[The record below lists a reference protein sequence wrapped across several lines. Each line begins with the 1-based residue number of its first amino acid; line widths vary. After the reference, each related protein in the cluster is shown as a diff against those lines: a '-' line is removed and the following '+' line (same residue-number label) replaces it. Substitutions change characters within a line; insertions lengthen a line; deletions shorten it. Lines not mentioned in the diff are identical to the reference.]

1 MKDLN
6 HLTRTAGC
14 IALIAV
20 LAACAKKEEASPPN
34 AAPVAADMAEAPAA
48 SGVVA
53 EMRRGIAAPAPAAPP
68 PPPMAELIVP
78 VKPQMTVTTATPAQQ
93 MASSAATYVDGQ
105 RKFIRTANAR
115 FLVKDV
121 YVAALGV
128 EDTVASHGGFVVKN
142 DISAATTTTQTHP
155 IGDGKLLELSE
166 YNVQGQLTV
175 RVPSAKTQ
183 EFLRAIAGHIV
194 FLDQR
199 SFSAHD
205 AQFDML
211 RQQLEVV
218 RNHETQGELGDVVQD
233 GGRLSH
239 RTEAINTR
247 NEVKAARDEAF
258 VAKKEAE
265 DQVAFSTIELTLYQP
280 SKVLRS
286 EKVDVAGIYREYRQ
300 GFLSR
305 MGEKLQSGW
314 DGLQNFVLW
323 LTGIWP
329 ALVIAGALGAL
340 VWRARKWRGKSVAAD

>member
-1 MKDLN
+1 MKHLN
-6 HLTRTAGC
+6 TLTRSAGC
-14 IALIAV
+14 IALIAL
-20 LAACAKKEEASPPN
+20 LASCAKKEEAPASAP
-34 AAPVAADMAEAPAA
+34 APVVAEMKEAPAA
-48 SGVVA
+48 
-53 EMRRGIAAPAPAAPP
+53 AAPAPP
-68 PPPMAELIVP
+68 PPPMGGIISGRAVAQDADKRIAAE
-78 VKPQMTVTTATPAQQ
+78 PQMPLTSATPAQQ
-93 MASSAATYVDGQ
+93 MASSAATYNDGQ

-142 DISAATTTTQTHP
+142 DIAATTATTQSHP

-205 AQFDML
+205 AQFEML
-211 RQQLEVV
+211 REQLEMI
-218 RNHETQGELGDVVQD
+218 RNNETQSELGDAVRE
-233 GGRLSH
+233 GGRLIH
-239 RTEAINTR
+239 RTDAISAR
-247 NEVKAARDEAF
+247 NETKAARDAALI
-258 VAKKEAE
+258 AKKEFE

-280 SKVLRS
+280 SKVLRA

-305 MGEKLQSGW
+305 LGEKLQSGW
-314 DGLQNFVLW
+314 FGLQDAALGLF
-323 LTGIWP
+323 GIWP
-329 ALVIAGALGAL
+329 VLLIVGLLAPVL
-340 VWRARKWRGKSVAAD
+340 WRARRTRAKQAASD

>member
-1 MKDLN
+1 MKHSN
-6 HLTRTAGC
+6 TFTRSAGC
-14 IALIAV
+14 LALIAL
-20 LAACAKKEEASPPN
+20 LASCAKKQETPAPAPAPVMAEMN
-34 AAPVAADMAEAPAA
+34 AAPSA
-48 SGVVA
+48 
-53 EMRRGIAAPAPAAPP
+53 APAAPP
-68 PPPMAELIVP
+68 PPPMGGIVSSRALAQDEGKRVAAEPQTP
-78 VKPQMTVTTATPAQQ
+78 VTSATPAQQ
-93 MASSAATYVDGQ
+93 MASSAATYNDGQ
-105 RKFIRTANAR
+105 RKFIRTASAR

-142 DISAATTTTQTHP
+142 DIAATTATTQSHP

-183 EFLRAIAGHIV
+183 DFLRAIAGHIV

-211 RQQLEVV
+211 REQLEMM
-218 RNHETQGELGDVVQD
+218 RNQETQSELGDAVRE
-233 GGRLSH
+233 GGRLVH
-239 RTEAINTR
+239 RTDAIAAR
-247 NEVKAARDEAF
+247 NETKAARDAALI
-258 VAKKEAE
+258 AKKEFE

-280 SKVLRS
+280 SRVLRA

-305 MGEKLQSGW
+305 LGEKLQSGW
-314 DGLQNFVLW
+314 FGLQDAALALF
-323 LTGIWP
+323 GIWP
-329 ALVIAGALGAL
+329 VLLIVALLGPVL
-340 VWRARKWRGKSVAAD
+340 WRAGRTRAKKAAAG